1 MFFDHKTKK
10 GVKPQD
16 GWEGQETVNWST
28 TEGYDAVRQV
38 NNGLRWPSV
47 WADRKAKAVRDKAAK
62 KVSSLT
68 SQKAASHKKL
78 IEVEKPVVVL
88 ATQAS
93 AEIARPVEVA
103 KPTSHKVE
111 NKPHSQS
118 ASFWQRWFVGRP
130 SGQAR
135 RFNKTRSRQI
145 KQKSGGL
152 SLGAAQVSPA
162 SFRAKEDRRR
172 QLFEARRA
180 AQPAPAPKQPEKKI
194 IQPEPVDSPKPQ
206 TQPVGTNQE
215 NNNNQQRFQDLKQKF
230 EQKAWNRPSLTE
242 TNLVDSRA
250 TLYFNWNKFWLVL
263 TQWLVVTLFFLSLC
277 GALLYLWQQRQ
288 SKQAADVTQR
298 FTKIDQ
304 LINLTENE
312 VGGVLDFRL
321 RLIMVNEMLSKHI
334 YWNNFF
340 SFLEKNTLPNVFY
353 QDFSGDTKGDY
364 ILRAKTDSFDSMA
377 KQIKVFRLSPDVIEA
392 SSEGGEM
399 VKNEPAADASSTDEI
414 ITGSQLNFSIRLK
427 IKPGLFSK

>member
-1 MFFDHKTKK
+1 MLFDHKTKK
-10 GVKPQD
+10 GVKSQD
-16 GWEGQETVNWST
+16 GWEGQETVNWSA
-28 TEGYDAVRQV
+28 TEGYEAVRQV

-47 WADRKAKAVRDKAAK
+47 WADRKAKLARDKAG
-62 KVSSLT
+62 
-68 SQKAASHKKL
+68 QKSTTNK
-78 IEVEKPVVVL
+78 EPVETEKPIITTPTIKQPVDIVR
-88 ATQAS
+88 ANSHQAKD
-93 AEIARPVEVA
+93 R
-103 KPTSHKVE
+103 SHGQQK
-111 NKPHSQS
+111 N
-118 ASFWQRWFVGRP
+118 FWQRWLGGQ
-130 SGQAR
+130 STGQAR
-135 RFNKTRSRQI
+135 RLNKARSRQI

-152 SLGAAQVSPA
+152 STGAAQVSSA
-162 SFRAKEDRRR
+162 SFQNKEEQRR
-172 QLFEARRA
+172 QLFESRRA
-180 AQPAPAPKQPEKKI
+180 AQLAAVPQQKPVEKILIK
-194 IQPEPVDSPKPQ
+194 PEPAS
-206 TQPVGTNQE
+206 TPVIEPTRQDNTKAD
-215 NNNNQQRFQDLKQKF
+215 NNQQRVQDLKQRF

-242 TNLVDSRA
+242 TNLVSSRA
-250 TLYFNWNKFWLVL
+250 TLYFNWNKFWLIL

-288 SKQAADVTQR
+288 TKQAADVTQR
-298 FTKIDQ
+298 FVKINQ

-312 VGGVLDFRL
+312 VSGVLDFRL
-321 RLIMVNEMLSKHI
+321 RLIMVNEMLSQHI

-364 ILRAKTDSFDSMA
+364 ILRARTDSFDSMA

-427 IKPGLFSK
+427 IKPELFSR

>member
-1 MFFDHKTKK
+1 MFFNHKTQKNN
-10 GVKPQD
+10 KPQD
-16 GWEGQETVNWST
+16 GWESQETVNWSN
-28 TEGYDAVRQV
+28 TEGYEEVRQV

-62 KVSSLT
+62 KVSSAA
-68 SQKAASHKKL
+68 SQKVVSHKEL
-78 IEVEKPVVVL
+78 VEVKKPLVVAPVK
-88 ATQAS
+88 QV
-93 AEIARPVEVA
+93 VEVA
-103 KPTSHKVE
+103 KLAEVAEPVSPKIESKQHKQPT
-111 NKPHSQS
+111 
-118 ASFWQRWFVGRP
+118 SFWQRWFGSRP
-130 SGQAR
+130 SGRAR

-152 SLGAAQVSPA
+152 SLGAAQVSSA
-162 SFRAKEDRRR
+162 SFQAKEERRR

-180 AQPAPAPKQPEKKI
+180 AQPLPAPKEPEKKI
-194 IQPEPVDSPKPQ
+194 AQPEPATPVKPH
-206 TQPVGTNQE
+206 TQPVDTKQE
-215 NNNNQQRFQDLKQKF
+215 NNHQQRVQDLKQKF

-298 FTKIDQ
+298 FAKINQ

-312 VGGVLDFRL
+312 VGEVLDFRL

-377 KQIKVFRLSPDVIEA
+377 KQIKVFRLSPDVIEV

-399 VKNEPAADASSTDEI
+399 VKNEPAANSSSTEEI
-414 ITGSQLNFSIRLK
+414 IPSSQLNFSIRLK
-427 IKPGLFSK
+427 IKPDLFSR

>member
-1 MFFDHKTKK
+1 MFFNRKATKTNSQAPDSWEDQEA
-10 GVKPQD
+10 VK
-16 GWEGQETVNWST
+16 WSD
-28 TEGYDAVRQV
+28 TEGYETVRQV
-38 NNGLRWPSV
+38 NSGLRWPSV
-47 WADRKAKAVRDKAAK
+47 WADRHAKVVHHREAK
-62 KVSSLT
+62 KAEPAVGST
-68 SQKAASHKKL
+68 RKVNKA
-78 IEVEKPVVVL
+78 
-88 ATQAS
+88 
-93 AEIARPVEVA
+93 
-103 KPTSHKVE
+103 
-111 NKPHSQS
+111 
-118 ASFWQRWFVGRP
+118 
-130 SGQAR
+130 
-135 RFNKTRSRQI
+135 RSRQI

-152 SLGAAQVSPA
+152 SLGAAQVNSS
-162 SFRAKEDRRR
+162 SFQAKEERRR

-180 AQPAPAPKQPEKKI
+180 AQPAPKAAEKPVSQPAPVAPARHQVATPAVSHESS
-194 IQPEPVDSPKPQ
+194 Q
-206 TQPVGTNQE
+206 
-215 NNNNQQRFQDLKQKF
+215 QQRFQDLKQRF

-250 TLYFNWNKFWLVL
+250 TLYFNWNKFWLIL

-298 FTKIDQ
+298 FAKINQ

-312 VGGVLDFRL
+312 VSGVLDFRL

-377 KQIKVFRLSPDVIEA
+377 KQIKVFRLSPDVLEV

-399 VKNEPAADASSTDEI
+399 VKNETPANASSTDEI
-414 ITGSQLNFSIRLK
+414 TPGSQLNFSIRLK
-427 IKPGLFSK
+427 IKPELFSR